1 MIDFEFL
8 ENVFENLDREYLK
21 RGKAYYEQGR
31 VLDVWVEEI
40 GDKIRFMGEIEGN
53 EIYTP
58 IINFKRK
65 GENNE
70 VGVKCDCPFFNKYRY
85 VCKHITALYYYIIN
99 NKDEMQPLDQNMIE
113 NNFKATLLLDKLK
126 KNVDSDEKLKINVE
140 YDIEFIK
147 ASYLEYDAELT
158 LRVGLDKLYVTK
170 NIARFIDSIES
181 NVEYE
186 FGKKFVF
193 NPIIHD
199 FKDED
204 KPIID
209 YLKHLYYA
217 DTMKRQVGYSVKGE
231 NVIFSGKT
239 VYLKNN
245 MIRYILEKLKER
257 NINIKVGYD
266 ELSNVK
272 IEFKKAPFMVELE
285 EKNENIVLKL
295 KRDSEP
301 MKLNKKGD
309 LFLLDNKIYVLDD
322 RDLTFYV
329 SNLMDRNNM
338 IEFSGSLKNELLK
351 QLPKIIKSD
360 NVIIK
365 GDLNKKIV
373 VEDLKTLIY
382 IDKYKKGIKLDVV
395 FKYGEK
401 EIKAFTSDEN
411 TSLIIR
417 NFEAEGKVLNL
428 LEQSGFKQV
437 NNYLVLEDE
446 GRLYMFLKHIMPAL
460 KDLAEIFYT
469 DAVKG
474 IYRERSISVSTK
486 IKNNGSN
493 LIGFEFEI
501 SDIDKKEIANVLKSI
516 KEKKNYHRLKSGEII
531 SLEEKNIEEVKK
543 ILNEFEDSEII
554 ENEIDIP
561 KYRALAFLNKF
572 GDHLNIEGRKEID
585 IFLSK
590 IKNAKE
596 EMIEIPA
603 SLKNILRDYQV
614 IGFKWLK
621 TLSNL
626 DLGGILADDMGLGKT
641 LQTIALILSET
652 KNKKFLIVAPSS
664 LLFNWKSEFERF
676 APEVK
681 VLIVEGDRK
690 KREELISEIENNDVI
705 ITSYP
710 LIRRDI
716 EFYKNYEFD
725 MCILDEAQHI
735 KNPESLNAR
744 SVKKINSRVRFAL
757 TGTPMENNLSEL
769 WSIFDFVLPGL
780 LYSKNEFLDKYEKP
794 ILKYNDK
801 NTLEH
806 LKKTIAPF
814 ILRRKKSDVLNELP
828 EKIETK
834 LICEMTKKQNELY
847 KAYLLKAREDVERLI
862 KNGEFESNKIQVLKL
877 LTRLRQICCH
887 PSIFLEDYKGDSG
900 KFNQLEELLEELIE
914 GNHKVLIFSQFT
926 SLLDLTK
933 KILEEKKIKYSYL
946 DGSTDVSKRKV
957 IVDEFNNGKTDIF
970 LLSLKAGGTGLN
982 LTTADTVIHLDPWW
996 NPAVEEQASDRA
1008 HRIGQ
1013 KKVVQVFKMITKD
1026 SIEEK
1031 IYDLQNKK
1039 KELIDSIIKE
1049 GEVFISS
1056 LSEKEILDILK

>member
-1 MIDFEFL
+1 MVIFL
-8 ENVFENLDREYLK
+8 VIK
-21 RGKAYYEQGR
+21 
-31 VLDVWVEEI
+31 VI
-40 GDKIRFMGEIEGN
+40 TDKG
-53 EIYTP
+53 
-58 IINFKRK
+58 
-65 GENNE
+65 
-70 VGVKCDCPFFNKYRY
+70 
-85 VCKHITALYYYIIN
+85 
-99 NKDEMQPLDQNMIE
+99 
-113 NNFKATLLLDKLK
+113 
-126 KNVDSDEKLKINVE
+126 
-140 YDIEFIK
+140 
-147 ASYLEYDAELT
+147 EYDADVVIVCVGFKPSTEMFKGKLNMISNGAIIVDEYMRTSREDVFAAGDCAAVWYNPTKSYEYIPLATNAVRMGT
-158 LRVGLDKLYVTK
+158 LAARNLVDNRIKWRGTQVTSGIK
-170 NIARFIDSIES
+170 IYDYNIASTGLIEEVAKQNGLNIQS
-181 NVEYE
+181 VTIEDNYRPEFMPTYE
-186 FGKKFVF
+186 K
-193 NPIIHD
+193 
-199 FKDED
+199 
-204 KPIID
+204 
-209 YLKHLYYA
+209 A
-217 DTMKRQVGYSVKGE
+217 
-231 NVIFSGKT
+231 
-239 VYLKNN
+239 
-245 MIRYILEKLKER
+245 KLKVVYER
-257 NINIKVGYD
+257 DTGRILGSQI
-266 ELSNVK
+266 LSK
-272 IEFKKAPFMVELE
+272 H
-285 EKNENIVLKL
+285 
-295 KRDSEP
+295 
-301 MKLNKKGD
+301 
-309 LFLLDNKIYVLDD
+309 
-322 RDLTFYV
+322 DLTPLMNTMSVFIQ
-329 SNLMDRNNM
+329 NEMTIDDLAFTDLMDKNNM

-382 IDKYKKGIKLDVV
+382 IDKYKKGIKLDVI

-446 GRLYMFLKHIMPAL
+446 GGLYMFLKHIMPAL

-501 SDIDKKEIANVLKSI
+501 SDIDKKEIVNVLKSI

-614 IGFKWLK
+614 ICFKWLK

-641 LQTIALILSET
+641 LQTITLILSEN

-801 NTLEH
+801 NTLEY

-1039 KELIDSIIKE
+1039 KELIDSVIKE